1 MSADRRSKPLRVVL
15 RLYPYFYEALYLVL
29 KCQTR
34 DTIKKNVIDCTVTE
48 MVVLELW
55 LQKSK
60 RIRANMLHPARDRIR
75 PLSLKYVEAR
85 ALMTAL
91 ATHDDHRI
99 VHIHGLLHQ
108 AIVNQTPHIY

>member
-1 MSADRRSKPLRVVL
+1 MSRSKPLRVVL

-29 KCQTR
+29 RHQMTGIVKR
-34 DTIKKNVIDCTVTE
+34 NLIDCTVVE
-48 MVVLELW
+48 MVVFELW
-55 LQKSK
+55 AQKSK

-99 VHIHGLLHQ
+99 VHIHGMLHQ
-108 AIVNQTPHIY
+108 AIINQTPHIY